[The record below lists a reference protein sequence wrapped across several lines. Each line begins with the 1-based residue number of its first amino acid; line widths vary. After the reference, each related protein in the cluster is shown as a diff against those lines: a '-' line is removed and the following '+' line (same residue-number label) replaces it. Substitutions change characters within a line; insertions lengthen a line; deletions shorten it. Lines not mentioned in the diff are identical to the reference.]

1 MNGELGYFFGNV
13 TCIPD
18 YVDQGVS
25 GNYGN
30 CFDPAV
36 GGTNS
41 LWKSCVHVWLDDSK
55 NKTDW
60 RCMCHFTM
68 HSRGNN
74 CLWDWGAG
82 SWWSNGFWFATCALV
97 FFVDACKGVRLCYQM
112 LQLKGFKLNAAI
124 TSCIFVTIALFSEAF
139 RHSLYGPRNFPAD
152 HPLGLNGKQFDIGLY
167 ALPVTVMA
175 MCQAILGLSIT
186 GIGIA
191 EKTGNVTGAKRKL
204 KILRAFIWGFM
215 AFMLTLSMYMAV
227 NNMSSQMSSVGIGI
241 FFILIP
247 SMAVAS
253 SKLRK
258 LLANGAPPKP
268 GQFNISDCL
277 KKTVRNLFL
286 VGPLFVGGLL
296 LFMICDGNIRK
307 KGPKMRT
314 DWTLCGLMMFGYGL
328 WIIMHTIK
336 NFFVE
341 SNAAAFEKF
350 QKSKQSVT
358 TMYGKSSTSSQSSS
372 TSTVQEN
379 DESQVQ
385 VPASKVVPENA

>member
-1 MNGELGYFFGNV
+1 MTSYSFLLFALLLHLVPSPGICGPLTPSVPYDWTDPNAPEFGWEPVVNGELGYFFGNV

-167 ALPVTVMA
+167 A
-175 MCQAILGLSIT
+175 
-186 GIGIA
+186 
-191 EKTGNVTGAKRKL
+191 
-204 KILRAFIWGFM
+204 
-215 AFMLTLSMYMAV
+215 
-227 NNMSSQMSSVGIGI
+227 
-241 FFILIP
+241 
-247 SMAVAS
+247 
-253 SKLRK
+253 
-258 LLANGAPPKP
+258 KP
-268 GQFNISDCL
+268 
-277 KKTVRNLFL
+277 
-286 VGPLFVGGLL
+286 
-296 LFMICDGNIRK
+296 
-307 KGPKMRT
+307 
-314 DWTLCGLMMFGYGL
+314 
-328 WIIMHTIK
+328 
-336 NFFVE
+336 
-341 SNAAAFEKF
+341 
-350 QKSKQSVT
+350 
-358 TMYGKSSTSSQSSS
+358 
-372 TSTVQEN
+372 
-379 DESQVQ
+379 
-385 VPASKVVPENA
+385 